1 MEQNNQNNFPSQPPQ
16 NGGGASEKK
25 HLEWVLTNQNEI
37 SIKIAKLESNHGHI
51 NQSLSKIE
59 DLLSSSSD
67 KLSLGQERLSETLSV
82 QVNTLVQETRKDIK
96 ELSSDFK
103 SELKSCDENFKK
115 EIIVVDDG
123 STDGSREVLCTLD
136 KNLFNVIYHENN
148 MGKGAAI
155 RTGLK
160 FATGDVII
168 IQDADLEYDPSEYD
182 KLLKPIIMGKA
193 DVVYGSRFRSGEAAR
208 VLYYWHMKGNMF
220 LTWLSNMLTNLNLT
234 DMETGYKVFRKEI
247 LDQFI
252 IQEDRF
258 GIEPE
263 ITAKI
268 AKIKPKI
275 RIFEVGISYYG
286 RTYEEGKKITWK
298 DGVKAIYVIVK
309 YNIFPS
315 RNSIISS

>member
-1 MEQNNQNNFPSQPPQ
+1 MSKSFKFVLFGALRKINEQICAYSRFITYGRSREDFMKLTIIIPCYN
-16 NGGGASEKK
+16 EK
-25 HLEWVLTNQNEI
+25 QDI
-37 SIKIAKLESNHGHI
+37 
-51 NQSLSKIE
+51 
-59 DLLSSSSD
+59 
-67 KLSLGQERLSETLSV
+67 LSV
-82 QVNTLVQETRKDIK
+82 LKNV
-96 ELSSDFK
+96 
-103 SELKSCDENFKK
+103 LKSTNFKK

-160 FATGDVII
+160 YATGDVII

-220 LTWLSNMLTNLNLT
+220 LTFLSNMLTNLNLT

-298 DGVKAIYVIVK
+298 DGVRAIYVIVK
-309 YNIFPS
+309 YNIFQS

>member
-1 MEQNNQNNFPSQPPQ
+1 
-16 NGGGASEKK
+16 
-25 HLEWVLTNQNEI
+25 
-37 SIKIAKLESNHGHI
+37 
-51 NQSLSKIE
+51 
-59 DLLSSSSD
+59 
-67 KLSLGQERLSETLSV
+67 
-82 QVNTLVQETRKDIK
+82 
-96 ELSSDFK
+96 
-103 SELKSCDENFKK
+103 
-115 EIIVVDDG
+115 
-123 STDGSREVLCTLD
+123 
-136 KNLFNVIYHENN
+136 

-160 FATGDVII
+160 YATGDVII

-247 LDQFI
+247 LDQFT

-298 DGVKAIYVIVK
+298 DGVRAIYVIVK
-309 YNIFPS
+309 FNIFLS
-315 RNSIISS
+315 RSSMISS

>member
-1 MEQNNQNNFPSQPPQ
+1 MKLTIIIPCYN
-16 NGGGASEKK
+16 EKRD
-25 HLEWVLTNQNEI
+25 I
-37 SIKIAKLESNHGHI
+37 
-51 NQSLSKIE
+51 
-59 DLLSSSSD
+59 
-67 KLSLGQERLSETLSV
+67 LSV
-82 QVNTLVQETRKDIK
+82 LKNV
-96 ELSSDFK
+96 
-103 SELKSCDENFKK
+103 LKSTNFKK

-160 FATGDVII
+160 YATGDVIS
-168 IQDADLEYDPSEYD
+168 IQDADLEYAPSEYN

-247 LDQFI
+247 LDQFT

-298 DGVKAIYVIVK
+298 DGVRAIYVIVK

>member
-1 MEQNNQNNFPSQPPQ
+1 MSKSFKFVLFGALRKINEQICAYSRFITYGRSREDFMKLAIIIPCYN
-16 NGGGASEKK
+16 EK
-25 HLEWVLTNQNEI
+25 QDI
-37 SIKIAKLESNHGHI
+37 
-51 NQSLSKIE
+51 
-59 DLLSSSSD
+59 
-67 KLSLGQERLSETLSV
+67 LSV
-82 QVNTLVQETRKDIK
+82 LKNV
-96 ELSSDFK
+96 
-103 SELKSCDENFKK
+103 LKSTNFKK

-160 FATGDVII
+160 YATGDVII

-220 LTWLSNMLTNLNLT
+220 LTFLSNMLTNLNLT

-247 LDQFI
+247 LDQFT

-298 DGVKAIYVIVK
+298 DGVRAIYVIVK
-309 YNIFPS
+309 YNIFQS